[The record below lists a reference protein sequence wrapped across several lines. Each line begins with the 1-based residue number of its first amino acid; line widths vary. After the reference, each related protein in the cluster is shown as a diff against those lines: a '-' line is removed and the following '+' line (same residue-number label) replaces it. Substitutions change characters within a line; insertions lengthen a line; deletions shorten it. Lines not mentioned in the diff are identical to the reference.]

1 MQHARAQT
9 VRLPFSSTSYFLSQL
24 ASQQRTWYTSGGR
37 KKATRL
43 LNEQTVCLYQS
54 LNSDTLE
61 YLKLLHCTE
70 QVKKKVNYL
79 VIHAVLI
86 KAGSFGVYELKA
98 TKSR

>member
-24 ASQQRTWYTSGGR
+24 ASQQRMWYTSGGR

-54 LNSDTLE
+54 LSSDTLE
-61 YLKLLHCTE
+61 YLRLLHCTE

-86 KAGSFGVYELKA
+86 KAGSFRRYELKA